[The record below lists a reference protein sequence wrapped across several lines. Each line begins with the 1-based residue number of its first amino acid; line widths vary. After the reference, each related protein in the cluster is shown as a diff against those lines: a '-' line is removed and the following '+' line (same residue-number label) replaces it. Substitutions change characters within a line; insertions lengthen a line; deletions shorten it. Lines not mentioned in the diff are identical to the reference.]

1 MGLLRFILA
10 LSVVTAHCGGI
21 LGSFNFIGGE
31 LAVQV
36 FFMISGFYMSMVL
49 ENKYELSIKGYKLF
63 ITNRLLRLYPVY
75 WVVLI
80 LTLVGFVFYKPYF
93 FTEFSNLSFWSS
105 LYMIFTNLFLFF
117 QDTVLFLGVTSD
129 NGNLYFTT
137 NFQLSN
143 PPLFHFLLVP
153 QGWSLGIELLFYVT
167 VPFIVKLK
175 SNRILALITFSLLLR
190 LVLYSIFN
198 LNTDPWTYR
207 FFPNEILFFLLGVM
221 SQRNSNRIASM
232 FKPNPIYLQFFLLG
246 YIFFYFR
253 VPEFKMNFFP
263 FSFNSTLLFF
273 LVYFSIPILFNFY
286 KNVKWDRY
294 IGELSFPIYISHM
307 FILYVVDAI
316 GNNSFTSEIVIIGT
330 ILFSILLVQYIS
342 NPVERFRQKRV
353 QLKSN

>member
-49 ENKYELSIKGYKLF
+49 ESKYKLSIKGYKLF
-63 ITNRLLRLYPVY
+63 ITNRLLRLYPIY
-75 WVVLI
+75 WVVLT
-80 LTLVGFVFYKPYF
+80 LTLFVFLLYKPYF
-93 FTEFSNLSFWSS
+93 FSQFSKLSFSS
-105 LYMIFTNLFLFF
+105 NLYMIFTNFFLFF
-117 QDTVLFLGVTSD
+117 QDIVLFLGISSD
-129 NGNLYFTT
+129 NGNIYFTT

-143 PPLFHFLLVP
+143 PPLYHFLLVP

-175 SNRILALITFSLLLR
+175 SNTILTLIVFSLLLR
-190 LVLYSIFN
+190 LVLYSVFN
-198 LNTDPWTYR
+198 LNIDPWTYR
-207 FFPNEILFFLLGVM
+207 FFPNEILFFLLGIM
-221 SQRNSNRIASM
+221 SQRNSNRIISI
-232 FKPNPIYLQFFLLG
+232 FKTNPIYFQFFLMG

-253 VPEFKMNFFP
+253 LPEFKINIFP
-263 FSFNSTLLFF
+263 FSFNSTLLFL
-273 LVYFSIPILFNFY
+273 LVYFTTPILFNYY
-286 KNVKWDRY
+286 KKVKWDRY

-307 FILYVVDAI
+307 FISYLVNAMWND
-316 GNNSFTSEIVIIGT
+316 SFKSETVILGT
-330 ILFSILLVQYIS
+330 ILLSIILVHFIS
-342 NPVERFRQKRV
+342 NPVERFRQNRI